1 MSLQQLSKLLPLPD
15 EDLQQI
21 LAYASTLPPQE
32 AVEHFN
38 NLLGESSASIEFI
51 STFNSRRQPAPSSS
65 APSYANTANNQASS
79 SSSSAVPKSTR
90 APKKKKA
97 QIHTPAPRQ
106 VQDTSYAGQGK
117 AYQKKGNDA
126 YVPPRTGQSQQHN
139 NLSLRDPPKKTQTPP
154 PRPPP
159 SAAGRL
165 ISDPLKSSSA
175 PTTRTSS
182 PARPSTRPTKIS
194 ITGGTPMSSA
204 SANLSELD
212 ALIYSLENASTSA
225 VSNASRACNCIAT
238 KHALLAAAP
247 NCLNCGKVICV
258 KEGFGPCTFCGQPI
272 LRPEDRDNI
281 VRELRAD
288 RAQEKQ
294 AIDRAAHR
302 RVDTAKNPYVSRAA
316 AVPAG
321 PTPAELSRGDGEG
334 LSAAEKAN
342 AHRDR
347 LLGFQAQNA
356 SRTRVYDEAAD
367 FATPDVG
374 VSQWA
379 GPMERARM
387 LKQQQKVLREQ
398 EWNAKPEYEKK
409 REMVSL
415 DVVGGKLVKTYKR
428 VDVKY
433 HDTVEDKENI
443 DEGEG
448 IDTGGHE
455 QADARTSGGAY
466 SRNPLIGGL
475 IRPVFTPPE
484 GKGVEDGEGQA
495 RKKTWRRVQD
505 DYEDNEEVILD
516 GGVYGSSSMLE
527 GDMREGA
534 DEKAGT

>member
-1 MSLQQLSKLLPLPD
+1 MSLQQLSKLLPLPE
-15 EDLQQI
+15 EDLQQV

-38 NLLGESSASIEFI
+38 NLLGETITAEQ
-51 STFNSRRQPAPSSS
+51 QP
-65 APSYANTANNQASS
+65 Q
-79 SSSSAVPKSTR
+79 
-90 APKKKKA
+90 
-97 QIHTPAPRQ
+97 
-106 VQDTSYAGQGK
+106 
-117 AYQKKGNDA
+117 
-126 YVPPRTGQSQQHN
+126 
-139 NLSLRDPPKKTQTPP
+139 P
-154 PRPPP
+154 PRPTQEDTNSSTPP
-159 SAAGRL
+159 TARSSRAPDLRSPQKTIQRPNNLRL
-165 ISDPLKSSSA
+165 L
-175 PTTRTSS
+175 
-182 PARPSTRPTKIS
+182 ARAVLVRPTKIS
-194 ITGGTPMSSA
+194 ITGGTPVRSA

-302 RVDTAKNPYVSRAA
+302 RVETTKNPYVSRAA

-334 LSAAEKAN
+334 LSAAEKAQ

-433 HDTVEDKENI
+433 HDTVQDKENI

-448 IDTGGHE
+448 MDAGGYE

-466 SRNPLIGGL
+466 N
-475 IRPVFTPPE
+475 
-484 GKGVEDGEGQA
+484 
-495 RKKTWRRVQD
+495 
-505 DYEDNEEVILD
+505 DYDDNEEVILD

-527 GDMREGA
+527 GDMREGG
-534 DEKAGT
+534 DEEAGTGDAMGGQAVPRRRDA

>member
-1 MSLQQLSKLLPLPD
+1 MSLQQLSKLLPLPE
-15 EDLQQI
+15 EDLQQV
-21 LAYASTLPPQE
+21 LAYASTLPPQA

-38 NLLGESSASIEFI
+38 NLLGESPASIEFI
-51 STFNSRRQPAPSSS
+51 STFNSRRQSAPSSS
-65 APSYANTANNQASS
+65 ANNQASS
-79 SSSSAVPKSTR
+79 SAPSAVPKSTR

-106 VQDTSYAGQGK
+106 VQDTTYAGQGK
-117 AYQKKGNDA
+117 AYQKKDNDA
-126 YVPPRTGQSQQHN
+126 YVPPRAGPSQQNN
-139 NLSLRDPPKKTQTPP
+139 NLSLRDPPRKTQTPP

-165 ISDPLKSSSA
+165 ISDPLKPSSA

-182 PARPSTRPTKIS
+182 PARSSTRSAKIS
-194 ITGGTPMSSA
+194 ITGGTPMTSA

-212 ALIYSLENASTSA
+212 ALIYSLENSSTSA
-225 VSNASRACNCIAT
+225 SSNASRACNCIAT

-281 VRELRAD
+281 VKELKAD

-302 RVDTAKNPYVSRAA
+302 RVETTKNPYVSRAA

-321 PTPAELSRGDGEG
+321 PTPAELSRGNEDG
-334 LSAAEKAN
+334 LSAAEKAQ

-367 FATPDVG
+367 FSTPDVG

-379 GPMERARM
+379 GPMERARL

-398 EWNAKPEYEKK
+398 EWNARPEYEKK

-415 DVVGGKLVKTYKR
+415 DVVGGKLVKTFKR
-428 VDVKY
+428 VDIKY
-433 HDTVEDKENI
+433 QDTVGDKENI
-443 DEGEG
+443 DEAEG
-448 IDTGGHE
+448 IDTAGYE

-484 GKGVEDGEGQA
+484 GKGKEDDEGQT

-505 DYEDNEEVILD
+505 DYDDNEEVILD
-516 GGVYGSSSMLE
+516 GGVYGSGSLLD